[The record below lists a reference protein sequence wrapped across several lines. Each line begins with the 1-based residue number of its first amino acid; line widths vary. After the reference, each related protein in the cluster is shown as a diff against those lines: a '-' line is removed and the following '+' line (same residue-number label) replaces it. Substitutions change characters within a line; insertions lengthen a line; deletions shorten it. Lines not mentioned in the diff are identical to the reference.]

1 MRIGIVAAEPSGDQ
15 LAAGLMRAL
24 TSLRPDIRFEGIGG
38 PLMAAQG
45 LKNWFPMERLSVMGL
60 VEVLGRLPELLK
72 IRKTLVRRWRQQPPD
87 LFIGVDAPDFN
98 LKLEQLLKAAAVPTV
113 HYVSPTVWAW
123 REKRV
128 HRIRAAAD
136 LVLSIFPFEQEFL
149 QRHGISC
156 IYVGHPLAQQYP
168 KLPDRQA
175 ARAELGLAQE
185 AKVLAVLPGSRS
197 GEVQRLARPFLQTAA
212 ACARQIEHLK
222 VVTPLATEHT
232 SQVYRQA
239 CKHLVPKLD
248 VLLTRDNTPQVLTA
262 ADVVLVAS
270 GTATFEA
277 LLCKRPMVVGYKVN
291 PLTHR
296 IIQGLNMLKTDH
308 VAMANLLSEEP
319 MAPEFIQ
326 HACEVEQL
334 LPAVLEFF
342 ENKAL
347 VAQIAQQYAR
357 AHASLAADTDNLAAQ
372 AVLDLW
378 RARKGG

>member
-24 TSLRPDIRFEGIGG
+24 TSLQPDIRFEGIGG

-72 IRKTLVRRWRQQPPD
+72 IRKALARRWRQQPPD

-98 LKLEQLLKAAAVPTV
+98 LKLEQILKAATVPTV

-123 REKRV
+123 RQKRV
-128 HRIRAAAD
+128 HKIRAAAD

-149 QRHGISC
+149 QSHGISC
-156 IYVGHPLAQQYP
+156 TYVGHPLAQKYP
-168 KLPDRQA
+168 QHPDRQA
-175 ARAELGLAQE
+175 AREQLSLAQD
-185 AKVLAVLPGSRS
+185 ARVLAVLPGSRS

-232 SQVYRQA
+232 SQIYRQA
-239 CKHLVPKLD
+239 CEQYAPELD
-248 VLLTRDNTPQVLTA
+248 IMLTRDNTAQVLTA

-277 LLCKRPMVVGYKVN
+277 LLCKRPMIVGYKVN
-291 PLTHR
+291 PLTYR
-296 IIQGLNMLKTDH
+296 IIQGLNMLKTEH

-319 MAPEFIQ
+319 MAREFIQ
-326 HACEVEQL
+326 HACEMEQL
-334 LPAVLEFF
+334 LPGVLEFF

-347 VAQIAQQYAR
+347 VAQIAQQYAGV
-357 AHASLAADTDNLAAQ
+357 HASLVKDTDQLAAQ
-372 AVLDLW
+372 AVMDLW
-378 RARKGG
+378 GARKGG